1 MLEAIEKNTDVIEK
15 GDNMYLKLGLNKLP
29 EILLDNTDRNRTS
42 PFAFTGN
49 KFEFRAVGS
58 SANSAAPMA
67 ILNTIVAKQLQ
78 NFKKEVD
85 VELAKGIRKD
95 AAIIQVLRGYIT
107 ASKNVL
113 FEGNGYGDE
122 WLQEA
127 KRRGLSNITSTP
139 EALKAFVAP
148 KALALF
154 EETGILTHRE
164 AEARLEVSQEQYVKK
179 VQIESRALADIVRN
193 HIIPATTEY
202 QNRLIANAKGLK
214 ELGILGAG
222 LDSVLKDIE
231 EISNRLAILR
241 TKTHEMIEARKVSNS
256 LTSAEEM
263 AISYRNIVF
272 PFLEEIRYE
281 VDKLEIKVDN
291 DIWPI
296 VKYQELLFSN

>member
-1 MLEAIEKNTDVIEK
+1 
-15 GDNMYLKLGLNKLP
+15 
-29 EILLDNTDRNRTS
+29 
-42 PFAFTGN
+42 
-49 KFEFRAVGS
+49 
-58 SANSAAPMA
+58 
-67 ILNTIVAKQLQ
+67 
-78 NFKKEVD
+78 
-85 VELAKGIRKD
+85 
-95 AAIIQVLRGYIT
+95 
-107 ASKNVL
+107 
-113 FEGNGYGDE
+113 
-122 WLQEA
+122 
-127 KRRGLSNITSTP
+127 
-139 EALKAFVAP
+139 VAP